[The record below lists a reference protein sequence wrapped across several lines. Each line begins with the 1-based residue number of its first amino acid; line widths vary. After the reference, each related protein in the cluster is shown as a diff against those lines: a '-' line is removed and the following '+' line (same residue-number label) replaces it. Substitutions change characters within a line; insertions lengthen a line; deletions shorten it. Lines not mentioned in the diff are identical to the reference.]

1 MSGGHFNYY
10 QRHIADIIEKLDEV
24 IELNGKPVPEKTS
37 QFDSDYYY
45 DYSPETIT
53 KFKEG
58 LYYLNKAQIFAQ
70 RIDWLLSSDDGE
82 DTFHKRLAEDL
93 SYYLSGLIQKR
104 SQQDPL
110 EGC

>member
-10 QRHIADIIEKLDEV
+10 QRHIGDIIEKLDEV

-37 QFDSDYYY
+37 QFDNDYYY
-45 DYSPETIT
+45 DYSPETIA

-70 RIDWLLSSDDGE
+70 RIDWLLSGDDGE
-82 DTFHKRLAEDL
+82 DTFHKRLTEDL
-93 SYYLSGLIQKR
+93 SEYLSNIIKKR
-104 SQQDPL
+104 NREDPL